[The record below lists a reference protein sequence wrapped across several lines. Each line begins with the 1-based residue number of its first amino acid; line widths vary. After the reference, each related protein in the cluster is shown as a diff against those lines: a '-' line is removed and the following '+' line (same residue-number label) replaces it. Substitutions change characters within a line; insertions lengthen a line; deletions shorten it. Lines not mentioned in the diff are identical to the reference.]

1 MSGNVL
7 SIFVLIVA
15 GILLLL
21 RLKLVFR
28 SILKKRFDVDYS
40 ANVAESNRLQ
50 YFQIGT
56 ALAED
61 PKAIADCEKFLAA
74 LHWDFIALTYL
85 LRNAATP
92 PVGQYSGT
100 ERLLILDFQLLRL
113 WVRLKHFLGIETWR
127 SSLLEM
133 IAILEYFGNLVGH
146 RLMKFHG

>member
-7 SIFVLIVA
+7 SIFILIVA

-21 RLKLVFR
+21 WLRLVFR

-40 ANVAESNRLQ
+40 AKVAESNRLQ

-74 LHWDFIALTYL
+74 LHWDFIVLTYL

-113 WVRLKHFLGIETWR
+113 WVRLKRFLGIETWR

-146 RLMKFHG
+146 RLLKFPG